1 MKKKGNYGKLNKG
14 NGKSSANSAPSTR
27 RKKQTKV
34 KISKGKQTK
43 GKLFRYEGVFS
54 GTDKGYGFVK
64 VEGFSRDI
72 FISERFTNYAF
83 PGDKVLIELLSP
95 GPLYDGGSIS
105 SQDKSQKSREGKVIK
120 VIEHS
125 VTRIVGTFE
134 EIRNGYGFVI
144 PDKGTLASDLYI
156 PKGNTME
163 AVTGQKV
170 LAEIS
175 DYGEF
180 KRSPEGR
187 IVQIIGDTDDPLTD
201 HVSVICALGLR
212 SEFPDAVI
220 RNCDD
225 VCGDGTI
232 EGSTSAGELDDLYHI
247 DALSD
252 VFKDSFSGKGK
263 RLDLRDIITFTIDGD
278 DSGDF
283 DDAVSIECIE
293 DGELEG
299 AYVVGVHI
307 ADVSEYVREGSPLDV
322 ESLERGC
329 SVYFPG
335 KVIPMLPEKLSNGLC
350 SLNPDEDR
358 LSLSA
363 IVLLG
368 EDGKTIDQL
377 ITESV
382 IRSAKRMTYSKVDK
396 VLEGEKV
403 SGYKPFTATLEKM
416 REVSLILRD
425 RRFSKGSVDFDVD
438 ESEIS
443 VDEKGNV
450 TDIRTRERSASRSL
464 IEEFMLLANKTV
476 AKHFCKKKIPFAY
489 RVHEDPDMVKISEL
503 VETFKKLGLS
513 VDRKVLKKV
522 NGAADESI
530 SSSEIASLMR
540 NAEGTPFEMLIK
552 TLTLRSMQRAEYKPE
567 CLGHYGLAFKYYC
580 HFTSPIRR
588 YPDLQIHRIIK
599 QTLRG
604 EMNNALKE
612 HYEDI
617 LPEVC
622 HKSSVMER
630 KAADAE
636 AQVDRLKMIRYME
649 DHMGEEFEGT
659 VSGVT
664 RYGVF
669 VKLDNSI
676 EGMISV
682 YDLPTDDYIYEESLI
697 RLTGRRSKRYYGIGK
712 RMSIRVSACDLN
724 QRIIDFVPA
733 D

>member
-1 MKKKGNYGKLNKG
+1 MKKKGNYGKLNK
-14 NGKSSANSAPSTR
+14 KTAHSSAGSASPVR
-27 RKKQTKV
+27 RRKQTKV
-34 KISKGKQTK
+34 VLKGKSGK
-43 GKLFRYEGVFS
+43 GKLYRYEGTYCA
-54 GTDKGYGFVK
+54 TDKGYGFVN
-64 VEGFSRDI
+64 VEGFTRDV

-83 PGDKVLIELLSP
+83 HGDKVLIELLTP
-95 GPLYDGGSIS
+95 GPLYDGEGSES
-105 SQDKSQKSREGKVIK
+105 GRQPKSREAKIVK

-125 VTRIVGTFE
+125 ITKIVGTFE

-156 PKGNTME
+156 PKGNTLD

-187 IVQIIGDTDDPLTD
+187 IVRIIGDLDDPLTD
-201 HVSVICALGLR
+201 DISVICALGLR
-212 SEFPDAVI
+212 TDFPEPVI
-220 RNCDD
+220 RNSDD

-232 EGSTSAGELDDLYHI
+232 MGSSSASQLDDLYEI
-247 DALSD
+247 ESMSD
-252 VFKDSFSGKGK
+252 VFADSFAGKG
-263 RLDLRDIITFTIDGD
+263 RRIDLRNIVTFTIDGD

-283 DDAVSIECIE
+283 DDAVSLQV
-293 DGELEG
+293 LESSG
-299 AYVVGVHI
+299 NEAAYIVGVHI
-307 ADVSEYVREGSPLDV
+307 ADVAEYVKEGSPLDA
-322 ESLERGC
+322 EALERGC

-335 KVIPMLPEKLSNGLC
+335 KVLPMLPEKLSNGLC

-363 IVLLG
+363 IVLLDK
-368 EDGKTIDQL
+368 DGKTLDHFIC
-377 ITESV
+377 ESV
-382 IRSAKRMTYSKVDK
+382 IRSSKRMTYGKVDK
-396 VLEGEKV
+396 VLEGDIPEGYEPFSDVLEDMAGV
-403 SGYKPFTATLEKM
+403 S
-416 REVSLILRD
+416 SILRK
-425 RRFSKGSVDFDVD
+425 RRFSKGSVDFDI
-438 ESEIS
+438 EECEIS
-443 VDEKGNV
+443 VDENGKV
-450 TDIRTRERSASRSL
+450 TDIKARERSASRSL

-476 AKHFCKKKIPFAY
+476 AKQFCKKKIPFAY
-489 RVHEDPDMVKISEL
+489 RVHEDPDMTKIRDL
-503 VETFKKLGLS
+503 VETLKKLGLS
-513 VDRKVLKKV
+513 VDRKIIKKV
-522 NGAADESI
+522 NGSDEESI
-530 SSSEIASLMR
+530 SSAEIGKLLSE
-540 NAEGTPFEMLIK
+540 AEGTPFEMLIK

-567 CLGHYGLAFKYYC
+567 SLGHYGLAFKYYC

-604 EMNNALKE
+604 KMKADAKE
-612 HYEDI
+612 HYASI

-622 HKSSVMER
+622 RKSSVCER
-630 KAADAE
+630 RAQEAE
-636 AQVDRLKMIRYME
+636 YQVDRLKMIRYME

-682 YDLPTDDYIYEESLI
+682 YDLPADDYIYEESLL
-697 RLTGRRSKRYYGIGK
+697 RLTGRRSRRYFSIGK
-712 RMSIRVSACDLN
+712 RLRVSVSGCDLN
-724 QRIIDFVPA
+724 QRVIDFVPA
-733 D
+733 E

>member
-1 MKKKGNYGKLNKG
+1 MNR
-14 NGKSSANSAPSTR
+14 SSAKGPVGSSAPVR

-34 KISKGKQTK
+34 KLHKGGNSKGK
-43 GKLFRYEGVFS
+43 FYRYEGVFS
-54 GTDKGYGFVK
+54 ATDKGYGFVK
-64 VEGFSRDI
+64 VEGFTRDI

-95 GPLYDGGSIS
+95 GPLYEDDGRAS
-105 SQDKSQKSREGKVIK
+105 DRDRKSREGKVVK

-187 IVQIIGDTDDPLTD
+187 IVQIIGDIDDPRTDD
-201 HVSVICALGLR
+201 VSVVCALGLK
-212 SEFPDAVI
+212 SEFPDFVL

-232 EGSTSAGELDDLYHI
+232 EGSSSAHELDDLCHI
-247 DALSD
+247 DKLSD
-252 VFKDSFSGKGK
+252 VFSDSFEGKGK

-283 DDAVSIECIE
+283 DDAVSLECLVE
-293 DGELEG
+293 GEAEG
-299 AYVVGVHI
+299 TYIVGVHI
-307 ADVSEYVREGSPLDV
+307 ADVSEYVREDSPLDA

-329 SVYFPG
+329 SIYFPG
-335 KVIPMLPEKLSNGLC
+335 RVIPMLPEKLSNGLC
-350 SLNPDEDR
+350 SLNPEDDR

-368 EDGKTIDQL
+368 PDGKTLDHL

-403 SGYKPFTATLEKM
+403 SGYKPYKDILENM
-416 REVSLILRD
+416 REVSLILRE
-425 RRFSKGSVDFDVD
+425 RRFNKGSVDFDI
-438 ESEIS
+438 EECEIS
-443 VDEKGNV
+443 VDDKGNV
-450 TDIRTRERSASRSL
+450 TEIRARERSASRSL

-513 VDRKVLKKV
+513 VDRKILKKV
-522 NGAADESI
+522 NGSDDASV
-530 SSSEIASLMR
+530 SSAEIASLMN

-552 TLTLRSMQRAEYKPE
+552 TLTLRSMQRAEYKAE

-604 EMNNALKE
+604 EMNGDLKS

-622 HKSSVMER
+622 HHSSVMER
-630 KAADAE
+630 KAAEAE
-636 AQVDRLKMIRYME
+636 AQVDRMKMIRYME

-682 YDLPTDDYIYEESLI
+682 YDLPNDDYIYEESLL

-712 RMSIRVSACDLN
+712 RMNVRVSACDLN
-724 QRIIDFVPA
+724 QRVIDFIPA

>member
-1 MKKKGNYGKLNKG
+1 MKKKGNYGKLNKT
-14 NGKSSANSAPSTR
+14 SSKGSAGSVAPVR

-34 KISKGKQTK
+34 KPGKGGRSKGK
-43 GKLFRYEGVFS
+43 FYRYEGVFS
-54 GTDKGYGFVK
+54 ATDKGYGFVK
-64 VEGFSRDI
+64 VEGFTRDI

-95 GPLYDGGSIS
+95 GPLYEDDGRS
-105 SQDKSQKSREGKVIK
+105 SDRCQKSREGKVIK

-156 PKGNTME
+156 SKGNTME
-163 AVTGQKV
+163 ALTGQKV

-187 IVQIIGDTDDPLTD
+187 IIQIIGDIDDPRTDD
-201 HVSVICALGLR
+201 VSVVCALGLR

-225 VCGDGTI
+225 VCGDGSI
-232 EGSTSAGELDDLYHI
+232 EGSASASELDDLYHI
-247 DALSD
+247 DRLSD
-252 VFKDSFSGKGK
+252 VFSDSFAGKGK
-263 RLDLRDIITFTIDGD
+263 RLDLRDIVTFTIDGD

-283 DDAVSIECIE
+283 DDAVSLEC
-293 DGELEG
+293 LENSDTDG
-299 AYVVGVHI
+299 AYIVGVHI
-307 ADVSEYVREGSPLDV
+307 ADVSEYVREGSPLDA

-329 SVYFPG
+329 SIYFPG

-368 EDGKTIDQL
+368 PDGKTIDHL

-396 VLEGEKV
+396 VLDGEKV
-403 SGYKPFTATLEKM
+403 SGYKPYTDILNKM

-425 RRFSKGSVDFDVD
+425 RRFSKGSVDFDV
-438 ESEIS
+438 EECEIS
-443 VDEKGNV
+443 VDDKGNV
-450 TDIRTRERSASRSL
+450 TEIKARERSASRSL

-489 RVHEDPDMVKISEL
+489 RIHEDPDMVKIREL

-513 VDRKVLKKV
+513 VDRKILKKV
-522 NGAADESI
+522 TGSDDATV
-530 SSSEIASLMR
+530 SSSDIASLMR

-604 EMNNALKE
+604 EMNAALKV

-622 HKSSVMER
+622 HRSSIMER

-682 YDLPTDDYIYEESLI
+682 YDLPADDYIYEESLL

-712 RMSIRVSACDLN
+712 RMTVRVSACDLN
-724 QRIIDFVPA
+724 QRIIDFIPV
-733 D
+733 

>member
-1 MKKKGNYGKLNKG
+1 MKKKGNYGKLNKASRTSSV
-14 NGKSSANSAPSTR
+14 NSSAPVR

-34 KISKGKQTK
+34 KLTKGKQGK

-54 GTDKGYGFVK
+54 ATDKGYGFVK
-64 VEGFSRDI
+64 VEGFTRDI

-95 GPLYDGGSIS
+95 GPLYEDNGRSSGGA
-105 SQDKSQKSREGKVIK
+105 QKSREGKIIK

-144 PDKGTLASDLYI
+144 PDKGTLASDLFI
-156 PKGNTME
+156 PKGNTMD

-187 IVQIIGDTDDPLTD
+187 IIQIIGDTDDPLTD
-201 HVSVICALGLR
+201 DVSVICALGLR

-220 RNCDD
+220 RNCVDI
-225 VCGDGTI
+225 CGDGTI
-232 EGSTSAGELDDLYHI
+232 EGSSSAHELDDLYRI
-247 DALSD
+247 DKLSD
-252 VFKDSFSGKGK
+252 VFKDSFAGKGK
-263 RLDLRDIITFTIDGD
+263 RLDLRDIVTFTIDGD

-283 DDAVSIECIE
+283 DDAVSLECIE

-299 AYVVGVHI
+299 AYIVGVHI
-307 ADVSEYVREGSPLDV
+307 ADVSEYVREGSPLDA

-329 SVYFPG
+329 SIYFPG

-368 EDGKTIDQL
+368 EDGKTLDHL

-382 IRSAKRMTYSKVDK
+382 IRSSKRMTYSKVDK
-396 VLEGEKV
+396 VLDEERV
-403 SGYKPFTATLEKM
+403 AGYKQFEGVLEKM
-416 REVSLILRD
+416 REVSLILRE
-425 RRFSKGSVDFDVD
+425 RRFSKGSVDFDI
-438 ESEIS
+438 EEAEIS
-443 VDEKGNV
+443 VDDKGNV
-450 TDIRTRERSASRSL
+450 TDIRARARSASRSL

-489 RVHEDPDMVKISEL
+489 RVHEDPDIVKIREL

-522 NGAADESI
+522 NGSDDASV
-530 SSSEIASLMR
+530 SSAEIATLM
-540 NAEGTPFEMLIK
+540 NSAEGTPFEMLIK

-622 HKSSVMER
+622 HRSSVMER
-630 KAADAE
+630 KAAEAE

-682 YDLPTDDYIYEESLI
+682 YDLPADDYIYEESLL
-697 RLTGRRSKRYYGIGK
+697 RLSGRRSRRYYGIGK
-712 RMSIRVSACDLN
+712 RMCVKVSACDLN
-724 QRIIDFVPA
+724 QRIIDFIPA

>member
-1 MKKKGNYGKLNKG
+1 MKKKGNYGKLNKSA
-14 NGKSSANSAPSTR
+14 GKGSVGSSAPAR

-34 KISKGKQTK
+34 KFHKSSGSKGK
-43 GKLFRYEGVFS
+43 FYRYEGVYS
-54 GTDKGYGFVK
+54 ATDKGYGFVK
-64 VEGFSRDI
+64 VEGFTRDI
-72 FISERFTNYAF
+72 FISERFTGYAF

-95 GPLYDGGSIS
+95 GPLYEDDGRGAS
-105 SQDKSQKSREGKVIK
+105 DRDRKSREGKVVKI
-120 VIEHS
+120 IEHS

-187 IVQIIGDTDDPLTD
+187 IIQIIGDIDDPRTDDI
-201 HVSVICALGLR
+201 SVVCALGLR
-212 SEFPDAVI
+212 SEFPGPVI

-232 EGSTSAGELDDLYHI
+232 EGSRSAHELDDLYHI
-247 DALSD
+247 DKLSD
-252 VFKDSFSGKGK
+252 VFSDSFEGKGK
-263 RLDLRDIITFTIDGD
+263 RLDLRDIVTFTIDGD

-283 DDAVSIECIE
+283 DDAVSLECLE
-293 DGELEG
+293 AGDAEG
-299 AYVVGVHI
+299 AYIVGVHI
-307 ADVSEYVREGSPLDV
+307 ADVSEYVREGSPLDA

-329 SVYFPG
+329 SIYFPG
-335 KVIPMLPEKLSNGLC
+335 RVIPMLPEKLSNGLC
-350 SLNPDEDR
+350 SLNPGEDR
-358 LSLSA
+358 LSLSV
-363 IVLLG
+363 IILLG
-368 EDGKTIDQL
+368 PDGKTLDHL

-396 VLEGEKV
+396 VLEGERV
-403 SGYKPFTATLEKM
+403 TGYKPYAEVLKQM
-416 REVSLILRD
+416 REVSLILRE
-425 RRFSKGSVDFDVD
+425 RRFSKGSVDFDI
-438 ESEIS
+438 EECEIS
-443 VDEKGNV
+443 VDDKGNV
-450 TDIRTRERSASRSL
+450 TEIKARERSASRSL

-489 RVHEDPDMVKISEL
+489 RVHEDPDMVKIREL

-522 NGAADESI
+522 NGSDDETI
-530 SSSEIASLMR
+530 SSAEIASLMN

-567 CLGHYGLAFKYYC
+567 CLGHYGLAYKYYC

-604 EMNNALKE
+604 EMNSELKT

-622 HKSSVMER
+622 RHSSIMER

-636 AQVDRLKMIRYME
+636 AQVDRMKMIRYME

-682 YDLPTDDYIYEESLI
+682 YDLPTDDYIYEESLL
-697 RLTGRRSKRYYGIGK
+697 RLTGRHSKRYYGIGK
-712 RMSIRVSACDLN
+712 RMRVSVSACDLN
-724 QRIIDFVPA
+724 QRIIDFIPV
-733 D
+733 